1 MEDIYSRIWEL
12 ALPYRDKRN
21 DVGHTQIATD
31 FAIRLLE
38 TEDGDC
44 GVVIPAIILHD
55 IGWSQLDDI
64 ERKII
69 FSNEISKE
77 DERRLRL
84 KHQDEGVRL
93 ARGILASIGYGEKN
107 TAEILEIISQHDTR
121 NGFFS
126 KNDGLVCD
134 ADKLWMYSAR
144 GFKLDIERR
153 QDYLSPMDWYN
164 QLDEKIKSDS
174 VFYSDK
180 SREIARSELD
190 KRFAEM

>member
-1 MEDIYSRIWEL
+1 MEETISKIWEL
-12 ALPYRDKRN
+12 ALPYQDKRN

-38 TEDGDC
+38 TEDGDR

-55 IGWSQLDDI
+55 IGWSQLDDA

-69 FSNEISKE
+69 FSDEISKE

-93 ARGILASIGYGEKN
+93 ARGILESINYDPKYVV
-107 TAEILEIISQHDTR
+107 EILEIISQHDTR
-121 NGFFS
+121 SGFFS
-126 KNDGLVCD
+126 KNDGLVRD

-164 QLDEKIKSDS
+164 QLDEKIKSAT

-180 SREIARSELD
+180 SREIARIELD